1 MFFKS
6 KIYLVYVHFSN
17 SIHKTNFIIEKH
29 NDLKL
34 SRQDYFQF
42 TLQKLN
48 YGNCQSHIYSSFLQR
63 VQQPAFSK
71 QLSLSYFF
79 SLPPPQ
85 LLIKLNPFYPSPFE
99 PIKILLIVMAGVKNA
114 RGKVKWIQKEKD
126 KGELMRFRSK
136 YWRKKMKTW
145 LTFGWFLGIFKK
157 VYEIL
162 VFSYSACTETP
173 NLYTYENIVHFGNPN
188 WSWSRVQSPVLK
200 RYGFRC
206 EYGLGMFLGICFS

>member
-1 MFFKS
+1 MLFKS

-136 YWRKKMKTW
+136 YWRKNEK
-145 LTFGWFLGIFKK
+145 LVNFGWFWGIFKRK
-157 VYEIL
+157 CTRLLFSRTVL
-162 VFSYSACTETP
+162 VQRPQIS
-173 NLYTYENIVHFGNPN
+173 YTYKNLVHFGNPE
-188 WSWSRVQSPVLK
+188 STDVMIMGSAISD
-200 RYGFRC
+200 
-206 EYGLGMFLGICFS
+206 